1 MDLKNQARSGFHL
14 MTKPTG
20 SLCNLDCSYCFYLE
34 KSELYSDTSNFRMK
48 PEVLETYIKSYIEA
62 QPGDEVNFAWQ
73 GGEPTL
79 LGVDFYRNAVL
90 LQKKYAAGKKIQNA
104 FQTNGILINDT
115 WADFFLENNFLVGI
129 SIDGPE
135 RLHDAYRVDRGG
147 KPTFHRVMAAIELL
161 KKKSV
166 EFNTLT
172 TVHRKNALFPIEV
185 YRFLKDIGSGY
196 IQFIPI
202 VERKHQGASQLAS
215 PPDPTKRDDLNEV
228 TEWSV
233 ESDQYGIFLS
243 AIYDEWIKRDVGRV
257 FVQQFDSALAN
268 WLGYPAGICVFSEN
282 CGRALAIEH
291 NGDVFSCDHYVYPR
305 YKLGNLMNTSL
316 VSMVD
321 SQAQENFGNAKSA
334 TLPQYCRSCE
344 VRFACH
350 GECPKHRFLQT
361 PTGEPGLNYLCKGYK
376 RFFRHIDSGMRT
388 MGALFSA
395 QQAPASIMQLPRSEW
410 IPTRFK

>member
-1 MDLKNQARSGFHL
+1 MQ
-14 MTKPTG
+14 
-20 SLCNLDCSYCFYLE
+20 
-34 KSELYSDTSNFRMK
+34 

-62 QPGDEVNFAWQ
+62 QPVEEVNFAWQ

-79 LGVDFYRNAVL
+79 LGVDFYRKAVL
-90 LQKKYAAGKKIQNA
+90 LQKKYAGDKKINNA
-104 FQTNGILINDT
+104 FQTNGILINEA

-147 KPTFHRVMAAIELL
+147 KPTFQRVMAAIELL

-172 TVHRKNALFPIEV
+172 TVHRKNSLFPIEV

-202 VERKHQGASQLAS
+202 VERKHQGVSQLAS
-215 PPDPTKRDDLNEV
+215 PPDPTKKDDLVEV
-228 TEWSV
+228 TPWSV
-233 ESDQYGIFLS
+233 ESSQYGTFLS
-243 AIYDEWIKRDVGRV
+243 AIYDEWVKFDVGRV

-268 WLGYPAGICVFSEN
+268 WLGYPAGICVFSEK
-282 CGRALAIEH
+282 CGRALAVEH

-316 VSMVD
+316 ASMVD
-321 SQAQENFGNAKSA
+321 SQTQEDFGNAKA
-334 TLPQYCRSCE
+334 LALPEYCRSCE

-350 GECPKHRFLQT
+350 GECPKHRFLLT
-361 PTGEPGLNYLCKGYK
+361 PTGEPGLNYLCAGYK
-376 RFFRHIDSGMRT
+376 KFFRHIDSGMRT
-388 MGALFSA
+388 MGALFSS

-410 IPTRFK
+410 IPSRFK